1 MSKSIFTASLALV
14 LTACAT
20 TANNTESS
28 ANANTD
34 CQQLKSK
41 IAAKS
46 TPATTKST
54 LEAYYNKQC
63 Q

>member
-1 MSKSIFTASLALV
+1 MSKSIFAASLVLA

-20 TANNTESS
+20 TTNNTATS
-28 ANANTD
+28 ANSNTD
-34 CQQLKSK
+34 CQQLQKK
-41 IAAKS
+41 ITAKD